1 MRQCYIITYDLV
13 NPGRNYDAL
22 LQRIKS
28 YVGWAKLGGSSYL
41 ILADNRTAVQ
51 IRDFLLEV
59 LDKNDVLYVGLM
71 GNVAAWIGLGEV
83 VANWIIN
90 NQK

>member
-22 LQRIKS
+22 LLRIKS
-28 YVGWAKLGGSSYL
+28 YAGWAKLGGSSYL
-41 ILADNRTAVQ
+41 ILVDNKTSVQ
-51 IRDFLLEV
+51 IRDHLLEA
-59 LDKNDVLYVGLM
+59 LDKNDTLYVGLM
-71 GNVAAWIGLGEV
+71 SNVAAWIGLGEDV
-83 VANWIIN
+83 SNWIRN